1 MSGVTHTFY
10 LDKIKMSILKGAP
23 YHVILQQVEQ
33 AGVMQSLSRSVVPSA
48 TLAKLGKNDL
58 AAANVRFD
66 TFKEWVKQQP
76 RDSKDFLKGKELIN
90 QILAGSVE
98 HDMVK
103 WLNEVAH
110 DKKNHKEGTDL
121 RKACKLTSSQ
131 GNASSQ
137 PVHQGKREGKREG
150 SREGEAKVASPDAS
164 RWVAQVPF
172 AVTYVVLARMQE
184 DAAKQREGIVPIKS
198 TDLRH
203 KLTTN
208 FAEALEA
215 GTLTLHQ
222 QLSLFRI
229 LGPERVEPKSAIEIN
244 NTQINKSNKIVVVHD
259 KAKLAPSNLVVSE
272 KGELLGV
279 GGEYGNIDKEGLL
292 KLAAEGTIEE
302 AKDFKEGLDFLD
314 SSGILHDS
322 RVKLPSGRKEEYP

>member
-33 AGVMQSLSRSVVPSA
+33 AGVMNTLSRSVVPSA

-76 RDSKDFLKGKELIN
+76 RDSEDFLKGKELIN

-98 HDMVK
+98 HDLVK
-103 WLNEVAH
+103 WLNKVAH
-110 DKKNHKEGTDL
+110 EKKNHKEGTDL
-121 RKACKLTSSQ
+121 RKACKLAASQ
-131 GNASSQ
+131 GRQS
-137 PVHQGKREGKREG
+137 
-150 SREGEAKVASPDAS
+150 EGEGEDAS

-244 NTQINKSNKIVVVHD
+244 NTQINESNKIVVVHD
-259 KAKLAPSNLVVSE
+259 KAKLAPNNLVVSE

-292 KLAAEGTIEE
+292 KLAAEGTVEE

-314 SSGILHDS
+314 NSGILHDS

>member
-33 AGVMQSLSRSVVPSA
+33 AGVMQALSRSVVPSA

-66 TFKEWVKQQP
+66 TFKEWVKRQP
-76 RDSKDFLKGKELIN
+76 RDSEDFLKGKELIN

-98 HDMVK
+98 HDLVK
-103 WLNEVAH
+103 WLNKVAH

-121 RKACKLTSSQ
+121 RKACKLTSPQ

-137 PVHQGKREGKREG
+137 GKQDE
-150 SREGEAKVASPDAS
+150 SNASKGDAS

-292 KLAAEGTIEE
+292 KLAAEGTVEE
-302 AKDFKEGLDFLD
+302 AKTLRKD
-314 SSGILHDS
+314 STFWTVQEFYTI
-322 RVKLPSGRKEEYP
+322 PW

>member
-33 AGVMQSLSRSVVPSA
+33 AGVMNTLSRSVVPSA

-76 RDSKDFLKGKELIN
+76 RDSKDFLNGKELIT

-103 WLNEVAH
+103 WLNGVAH

-121 RKACKLTSSQ
+121 RKACKLTSPQS
-131 GNASSQ
+131 NASSQ
-137 PVHQGKREGKREG
+137 GKQGKQDE
-150 SREGEAKVASPDAS
+150 SNASKGDAS

-292 KLAAEGTIEE
+292 KLAAEGTVEE